1 MSRTLKLV
9 SDVNQGLKS
18 VTELNS
24 EQHFQIVEEC
34 VANGSH
40 SVLSI
45 YGEAYTDLKM
55 NDDHKPQWLL
65 SSDGDVWEISIG
77 EHNRTINFNDV
88 ILSDGESLTSAKH
101 KPLLNTFQ
109 YWLASVDNP
118 IYSGGKLLKPKTTYN
133 KLLKIIS
140 LINAL
145 LVYGHKFDLQNV
157 HLTNF
162 DRDLVM
168 SFLVRCARLGVSVG
182 LYNYAAELKLFLHSK
197 IQEISDIQAHT
208 FKEQYPHVCRHLL
221 PEESMLKLT
230 VNERIKAC
238 CWLHSNGFYQRVTN
252 KKYTLELPHPNIKKL
267 TKAVYAGRIICIDD
281 VGLPKVDELVIME
294 EGIPTEFRSV
304 PNTDTQSDTSID
316 SITQILTPFKL
327 LLTTI
332 DMPDSAK
339 INSSA
344 FNNVSVKALSDY
356 ELSLKET
363 GRFLTLPANVVFSS
377 IRNAFEFCEDF
388 ADEILNATLKL
399 LNAARDG
406 RGSVVSVEAHIC
418 DKLKALGVK
427 EIGLFSD
434 VPDVHS
440 KRRSYIGL
448 LDLYNVLIGSMQALI
463 GAMMARRKVEIEGL
477 TPYDTV
483 TDDHFLVFDLA
494 KSGTGGTKNHR
505 EQVQRPI
512 PESVAILIRKLEVFN
527 KKLISQQLADE
538 SSLRLLNN
546 IDKKTLKVVG
556 GVANNNRLDDFCD
569 FFETDLVDFG
579 DGDTRRYYIRHHQ
592 LRRFF
597 AMVFFWHKKGG
608 HLDALRH
615 FLGHVDIAHLYHYV
629 TEGQSGAVLNG
640 IKASALVDS
649 AYKNELENVSTLK
662 ALLKER
668 FGSSTIEITSL
679 SDAIDDYGDDEEY
692 ASVPSLAEVSKQ
704 QVLENQVLVLL
715 EKDVIS
721 FEPEFFTITDADG
734 KEVQD
739 YKFILRVNDVD

>member
-9 SDVNQGLKS
+9 SDVNQGLKL
-18 VTELNS
+18 VTELSS
-24 EQHFQIVEEC
+24 EQHSLIVEEC
-34 VANGSH
+34 VVNGSH
-40 SVLSI
+40 SALSI
-45 YGEAYTDLKM
+45 YGEAYTDLNMK
-55 NDDHKPQWLL
+55 DDHKPQWLL
-65 SSDGDVWEISIG
+65 SSEGEVWEISIG
-77 EHNRTINFNDV
+77 EFSRTINFNDV

-118 IYSGGKLLKPKTTYN
+118 IYSGGKLSKPRTTYN

-145 LVYGHKFDLQNV
+145 LIYGHKFDLQNV

-168 SFLVRCARLGVSVG
+168 SLLVRCARQGVSVG
-182 LYNYAAELKLFLHSK
+182 LYNYIDELRLFLRSK
-197 IQEISDIQAHT
+197 IQEISDIQAQK
-208 FKEQYPHVCRHLL
+208 FEEQYPYVCRHLL

-230 VNERIKAC
+230 VIERIKAC
-238 CWLHSNGFYQRVTN
+238 CWLHSNGFYQAVKN
-252 KKYTLELPHPNIKKL
+252 KKYITELPHPNSKKL
-267 TKAVYAGRIICIDD
+267 TKAVYAGRIICISD
-281 VGLPKVDELVIME
+281 VVLPKVDELTIME
-294 EGIPTEFRSV
+294 EGVPTEFRSV
-304 PNTDTQSDTSID
+304 PNTNTQRETSID

-327 LLTTI
+327 LLTTV
-332 DMPDSAK
+332 DMPDIAK

-377 IRNAFEFCEDF
+377 IRNAFEFCEEY

-406 RGSVVSVEAHIC
+406 RGSVVSVEEYIC
-418 DKLKALGVK
+418 DKLIAIGVK
-427 EIGLFSD
+427 EIGLFSG
-434 VPDVHS
+434 VPNVNS

-448 LDLYNVLIGSMQALI
+448 LDLYNVLIGSMQVLI
-463 GAMMARRKVEIEGL
+463 GAMMARRKTEVEGL
-477 TPYDTV
+477 NPFDAV

-494 KSGTGGTKNHR
+494 KSGTGGTKNYR
-505 EQVQRPI
+505 EQVKRPI
-512 PESVAILIRKLEVFN
+512 PESIANLIRKLEAFN
-527 KKLISQQLADE
+527 KSLISQKLADE
-538 SSLRLLNN
+538 SALRLLNN
-546 IDKKTLKVVG
+546 VDKKTLKVVG
-556 GVANNNRLDDFCD
+556 GITSNTRLDDFCD
-569 FFETDLVDFG
+569 FFETELVDFG
-579 DGDTRRYYIRHHQ
+579 DGDIRRYYIRHHQ

-640 IKASALVDS
+640 IKASALVES
-649 AYKNELENVSTLK
+649 AHKNELENVSTLK

-668 FGSSTIEITSL
+668 FGASTIEITSL

-692 ASVPSLAEVSKQ
+692 TSIPSLAEVSKQ

-734 KEVQD
+734 NEVQD
-739 YKFILRVNDVD
+739 YKFILRVNEVD

>member
-9 SDVNQGLKS
+9 SAVNQGLKS
-18 VTELNS
+18 VTDLSS
-24 EQHFQIVEEC
+24 EQHSLIVEEC
-34 VANGSH
+34 VVNGGGYDI
-40 SVLSI
+40 LSI

-55 NDDHKPQWLL
+55 KDNHKPQWLL
-65 SSDGDVWEISIG
+65 SSEGEVWEISSG
-77 EHNRTINFNDV
+77 YSRTINFNDV
-88 ILSDGESLTSAKH
+88 ILSDGEALTSAKH

-118 IYSGGKLLKPKTTYN
+118 LYSGGKLSKPRTTYQ
-133 KLLKIIS
+133 KLLKVIS

-145 LVYGHKFDLQNV
+145 LIYGHKFDLQNV

-168 SFLVRCARLGVSVG
+168 SLLVRCARQGITVG
-182 LYNYAAELKLFLHSK
+182 LYNYADELKLFLRSK
-197 IQEISDIQAHT
+197 IHEISDIQAQK
-208 FKEQYPHVCRHLL
+208 FKEQYPYVTRHLL

-238 CWLHSNGFYQRVTN
+238 CWLHSNGYYQTN
-252 KKYTLELPHPNIKKL
+252 KNNKYFVELPYPNSKKL
-267 TKAVYAGRIICIDD
+267 TKAIYAGRIICIND
-281 VGLPKVDELVIME
+281 VVLPKVDELTIME
-294 EGIPTEFRSV
+294 EGALTEFRSV
-304 PNTDTQSDTSID
+304 PNTDTQSETSIE
-316 SITQILTPFKL
+316 SIIQILTPFKL

-344 FNNVSVKALSDY
+344 FNNVSVKALSDH
-356 ELSLKET
+356 ELSLKTT

-377 IRNAFEFCEDF
+377 IRNAFEFCEDY
-388 ADEILNATLKL
+388 ADAILNATLKL
-399 LNAARDG
+399 LSAARDD
-406 RGSVVSVEAHIC
+406 RGSVVSVEEYIC

-427 EIGLFSD
+427 EICLFSD
-434 VPDVHS
+434 VPDVNP
-440 KRRSYIGL
+440 KRRSCIGL
-448 LDLYNVLIGSMQALI
+448 LDLYNVLIGSMQVLI
-463 GAMMARRKVEIEGL
+463 GAMMARRNSEVIGL
-477 TPYDTV
+477 NPFDTV

-494 KSGTGGTKNHR
+494 KSGTGGTKNYR
-505 EQVQRPI
+505 EQVKRPI
-512 PESVAILIRKLEVFN
+512 PESIANLIRKIEVFN

-538 SSLRLLNN
+538 SALRLLNN
-546 IDKKTLKVVG
+546 VDKKTLKVVG
-556 GVANNNRLDDFCD
+556 GITRNTRLDDFCD
-569 FFETDLVDFG
+569 FFETELVDFG
-579 DGDTRRYYIRHHQ
+579 DGDIRRYYIRHHQ

-597 AMVFFWHKKGG
+597 AMVFFWNKKGG

-615 FLGHVDIAHLYHYV
+615 FLGHVDIEHLYHYV

-640 IKASALVDS
+640 VKASALVDS

-668 FGSSTIEITSL
+668 FGASTIEITSL

-692 ASVPSLAEVSKQ
+692 ISTPSLAEVSKL

-734 KEVQD
+734 NEVQD
-739 YKFILRVNDVD
+739 YKFILRVNEVD